1 MSTRFQRR
9 VGFTIVELLVVIGII
24 ALLLAV
30 LLPALGGV
38 RRKSLKADEINSI
51 RQVGIAWNVYAQNNQ
66 DSCLPGYID
75 PELQIEESWNVVYEY
90 KNGDAIP
97 FNDAAP
103 WTWRLMGLVDYS
115 HDIVHGH
122 LDEPGV
128 DLLDFSTPEGIEE
141 SAEIAFEPA
150 FGYNGLYFGGWW
162 EVWFDPTDPEN
173 NLRKGK
179 PRYSNYINNDGES
192 VSLSAVVRSV
202 GRITRSANVV
212 IFCSST
218 EVEPGIYKGWPDH
231 RPGSHLI
238 VPPFECQ
245 TAQWGWPAGNGAGG
259 NLRTTAT
266 AASGDF
272 WTVEAFVPTSVP
284 IGRYTKN
291 AALVFADGHTGSE
304 SPNSELMRNMRTW
317 VDEATSANYRHECNG
332 P

>member
-1 MSTRFQRR
+1 MSTRFNQKR
-9 VGFTIVELLVVIGII
+9 GFTIVELLVVIGII

-38 RRKSLKADEINSI
+38 RRKSLKADEINAI
-51 RQVGIAWNVYAQNNQ
+51 RQVGIGWNLYAQTNQ
-66 DSCLPGYID
+66 DNCLPGYID
-75 PELQIEESWNVVYEY
+75 PALQVEESWNVLYEY
-90 KNGDAIP
+90 KVGPPNGEDQIP
-97 FNDAAP
+97 PVDAAP
-103 WTWRLMGLVDYS
+103 WTWRLMQFIDYS
-115 HDIVHGH
+115 HDVVHGH
-122 LDEPGV
+122 LDEPAADV
-128 DLLDFSTPEGIEE
+128 VNLWEE

-162 EVWFDPTDPEN
+162 EPRGDNFA
-173 NLRKGK
+173 KGK
-179 PRYSNYINNDGES
+179 PRYSNIDNGT

-202 GRITRSANVV
+202 GRITRSSDVV

-218 EVEPGIYKGWPDH
+218 EVEPGIYKSFVDH

-245 TAQWGWPAGNGAGG
+245 TAQWGWPSAPGAVGG
-259 NLRTTAT
+259 TQMTAT

-272 WTVEAFVPTSVP
+272 WTVEAFMTTSVP

-291 AALVFADGHTGSE
+291 AALLFADGHTGSE
-304 SPNSELMRNMRTW
+304 SPGSRLMLDMRTW
-317 VDEATSANYRHECNG
+317 VDEATSKSYRHDCNNS